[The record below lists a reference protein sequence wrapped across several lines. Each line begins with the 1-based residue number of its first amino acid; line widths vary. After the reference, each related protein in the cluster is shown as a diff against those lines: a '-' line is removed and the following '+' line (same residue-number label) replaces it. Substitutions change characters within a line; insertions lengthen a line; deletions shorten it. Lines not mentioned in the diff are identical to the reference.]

1 MLLLTTLLALPLVV
15 NALPAPAASPAV
27 EKRSVNLGWDYGQ
40 EKVRGV
46 NIGGWLVL
54 EPFITPSIFESTG
67 NEGIIDEYT
76 FCQYQDYDTAQS
88 ALQNHWNTWFTE
100 DDFAKIAGAG
110 LNHVR
115 IPIGYWAY
123 DVQGDEPYIQGA
135 ADYLDKAIGW
145 AGNHG
150 LKVLVDLHGV
160 PGSQNGYDNSGQ
172 RGDALWATDSNNVER
187 AKNVIATLAT
197 KYSDPQYYGVV
208 TAIALLNEPATY
220 LNDELLSTTRQY
232 WYDAYGVAR
241 YPFGNSDK
249 SGLAIVIHDGF
260 QDPST
265 YNNYMTEPE
274 YEDVILDTHNYQVF
288 NDEYMTWN
296 WDQHIAGVCD
306 MASTYSAAD
315 LWLIVGEWS
324 LASTDCAKYLN
335 GRGIGARY
343 DGSYSGSSYVGDC
356 SDKSN
361 DASQYSSEYKAF
373 MRKYWDVQTQLYEA
387 NGQGWIHWTWKTED
401 ASDWG
406 YEAGID
412 GGWIPADAWYHDSPL
427 SSYCG

>member
-1 MLLLTTLLALPLVV
+1 MLLLSTLLALPLAAH
-15 NALPAPAASPAV
+15 ALPAAAPSPAV
-27 EKRSVNLGWDYGQ
+27 EKRSVNLGWDYGS
-40 EKVRGV
+40 EKIRGV

-54 EPFITPSIFESTG
+54 EPFITPSIFEETG
-67 NEGIIDEYT
+67 NTGIVDEYT
-76 FCQYQDYDTAQS
+76 FCQYQDYNTAQS
-88 ALQNHWNTWFTE
+88 ALQNHWETWFTE
-100 DDFAKIAGAG
+100 DDFAKIAAAG

-115 IPIGYWAY
+115 IPIGFWAY

-150 LKVLVDLHGV
+150 LKVLIDLHGV
-160 PGSQNGYDNSGQ
+160 PGSQNGYDNSGH
-172 RGDALWATDSNNVER
+172 RGDADWATDSNNVER

-208 TAIALLNEPATY
+208 TALALLNEPATY

-265 YNNYMTEPE
+265 YNNYMVEPT
-274 YEDVILDTHNYQVF
+274 YEDVILDTHNYQAF
-288 NDEYMTWN
+288 SDEVVAYD

-306 MASTYSAAD
+306 KASTYDAVD
-315 LWLIVGEWS
+315 LWLVVGEWS
-324 LASTDCAKYLN
+324 LASTDCAKYVN
-335 GRGIGARY
+335 GLGIGSRY
-343 DGSYSGSSYVGDC
+343 DGSYSGSSYVGSC

-361 DASQYSSEYKAF
+361 DVTQYSDEYKAF

-387 NGQGWIHWTWKTED
+387 NSQGWIHWTWKTED
-401 ASDWG
+401 AADWG

-427 SSYCG
+427 STYCG